1 MSMQQ
6 DFDKWVDLWD
16 KAQVSMPKP
25 QPTKRADSNSFFGMN
40 SVDDDTIDDI
50 NRSDAEGWSDVID
63 RTNALYAPV
72 GDLITEET
80 KKKKK
85 KTKKKK
91 EELTV
96 VDDEDGFGK
105 KLASKIGDKNQFISP
120 NPIHFASVGT
130 DQKLRITPN
139 WTSGDALAALAK
151 LKSMM
156 YDLECEML
164 TKEAMG
170 SDVESLESRLENM
183 KKQVDALSQKL
194 IPDVKTDVS

>member
-1 MSMQQ
+1 L
-6 DFDKWVDLWD
+6 F
-16 KAQVSMPKP
+16 
-25 QPTKRADSNSFFGMN
+25 
-40 SVDDDTIDDI
+40 
-50 NRSDAEGWSDVID
+50 
-63 RTNALYAPV
+63 
-72 GDLITEET
+72 TEET

-85 KTKKKK
+85 KKKKK
-91 EELTV
+91 VSKKEEEELAV

-105 KLASKIGDKNQFISP
+105 SLASKIGDKDQFVSP
-120 NPIHFASVGT
+120 NPVHFASIGK

-139 WTSGDALAALAK
+139 WTSGEALAALAK

-170 SDVESLESRLENM
+170 SDVVSLEARLENM
-183 KKQVDALSQKL
+183 RKQVDALSQKL